1 MMLAG
6 SPPSQALS
14 TDREQAIELQ
24 ADRGWLDE
32 QTRSSRYEGH
42 VVLTQGS
49 LRLEGDRMELYYTED
64 DQLRLVIM
72 EGQPVRG
79 RQQPVPGAA
88 DHEAEALRLE
98 YHAAEGRIL
107 LIGKAVIRRPQA
119 TVQADRIEYDT
130 IKNAVVAQ
138 GDGSTGEGQEGT
150 EDGRVKLTI
159 QPDAIER

>member
-6 SPPSQALS
+6 PPPTRALP

-24 ADRGWLDE
+24 ADRGWLNE

-64 DQLRLVIM
+64 DRVRLVIM

-79 RQQPVPGAA
+79 RQQPSPGAA
-88 DHEAEALRLE
+88 EHEAEALRME

-107 LIGKAVIRRPQA
+107 LIGNAVIRRPQA

-130 IKNAVVAQ
+130 IKNTVVAQ
-138 GDGSTGEGQEGT
+138 GNGSTGEGQEET
-150 EDGRVKLTI
+150 QNGRVKLTI
-159 QPDAIER
+159 QPDAIAR